1 MKKRLIT
8 LLIALTSLLLHVPI
22 LAEGRQEVSSEKAT
36 TYPFHLTQALIA
48 KARSGQ
54 TVRGTGTYLGKGI
67 FLTAAH
73 NLTDE
78 RGQLLAGQTVRSY
91 NAQGTELFHTGAT
104 AKAYHL
110 PVGYQG
116 YEDLRRDLG
125 LIKVKSSLGIPTA
138 GQQEVKL
145 AVYTQAQKLVGK
157 RVSSMGFSS
166 LTRPPYTQASGQVL
180 AVEADGTLT
189 ADLELVA
196 ENSGSPVFLDG
207 EIIGIVTAVTEECR
221 GQSICSRATIT
232 PLTPELKKELLDPAG
247 IQARLID

>member
-1 MKKRLIT
+1 MQKKLLT
-8 LLIALTSLLLHVPI
+8 LLLLFVSTLSAMPVLTEARKEVHP
-22 LAEGRQEVSSEKAT
+22 QEAS

-48 KARSGQ
+48 KSGSGQ

-73 NLTDE
+73 NLTNE
-78 RGQLLAGQTVRSY
+78 RGQLLAGQTIRSY
-91 NAQGTELFHTGAT
+91 NAQGTELFHTGT
-104 AKAYHL
+104 KAKAYHL
-110 PVGYQG
+110 PAGYQG
-116 YEDLRRDLG
+116 YEDLHQDLG
-125 LIKVKSSLGIPTA
+125 LIEVKSSLGIPA
-138 GQQEVKL
+138 GQQEMKL

-207 EIIGIVTAVTEECR
+207 EIIGIITAVTEECR
-221 GQSICSRATIT
+221 GQSSCSRATIT

>member
-1 MKKRLIT
+1 MKKKLLT
-8 LLIALTSLLLHVPI
+8 LLLLFVSALLALPV
-22 LAEGRQEVSSEKAT
+22 LAEARKEVGPQEAHS
-36 TYPFHLTQALIA
+36 YPFHLTQALIA
-48 KARSGQ
+48 RSKAGQ
-54 TVRGTGTYLGKGI
+54 SVRGTGTYLGKGI
-67 FLTAAH
+67 LLTAAH

-78 RGQLLAGQTVRSY
+78 RGRLLAGQTVRSY
-91 NAQGTELFHTGAT
+91 NAQGTEVFHTGAT
-104 AKAYHL
+104 ANPYHL
-110 PVGYQG
+110 PAGYRG
-116 YEDLRRDLG
+116 YEDLRKDLG
-125 LIKVKSSLGIPTA
+125 LIKVASSLGLPV
-138 GQQEVKL
+138 GQQELKL

-180 AVEADGTLT
+180 AVETDGTLT
-189 ADLELVA
+189 VDLELVE

-221 GQSICSRATIT
+221 GQSSYSRATIT